1 MSRVGVGAAIAHPAA
16 GTTFRQKPSTNLGL
30 AVRHSSNSPYFNL
43 LATYGI
49 YLIESWTLN

>member
-1 MSRVGVGAAIAHPAA
+1 VSRVGVGAAIAHPAA